1 MAALQRA
8 ITSSNPFGRNWPNT
22 VVTAAA
28 PAILI
33 VSPNLVLSHTQ
44 YLDYITEDTATQV
57 ISGSLLI
64 ATLLKDVSN
73 LIPHAGPLAHVFGAT
88 KELLTIVNDMRDN
101 KDRCEHLIERIL
113 RFIQSLVE
121 ELSRMNVPLQDGT
134 STAARLYALLM

>member
-1 MAALQRA
+1 MAAPQRA

-28 PAILI
+28 PAILV
-33 VSPNLVLSHTQ
+33 VSPNLVLSHTR

>member
-28 PAILI
+28 PAILV